1 MPQQHAVRK
10 TSLSGSAG
18 FTLVEVMVA
27 MGVVIVSMLGLL
39 QVIGF
44 STASNVKNQLRD
56 EAVLIGENHMA
67 DLMRLPQSAVIPLQT
82 VAVASRLRGGD
93 KQYVVSREALQIP
106 SSDSY
111 QFIVKVKWA
120 YKNMTSFH
128 EVRTV
133 RSYKDG
139 K

>member
-1 MPQQHAVRK
+1 
-10 TSLSGSAG
+10 
-18 FTLVEVMVA
+18 MVA

>member
-1 MPQQHAVRK
+1 MLQQHAVRK
-10 TSLSGSAG
+10 TSPSGSAG
-18 FTLVEVMVA
+18 FTLVEVVVA
-27 MGVVIVSMLGLL
+27 MGVVIVSLFGLL
-39 QVIGF
+39 QVVGF

-56 EAVLIGENHMA
+56 EAVLIGESQMA
-67 DLMRLPQSAVIPLQT
+67 QLMRLPQSAVTPLQT
-82 VAVASRLRGGD
+82 ITVASQLRGGD
-93 KQYVVSREALQIP
+93 KQYTVIREALQIP

-111 QFIVKVKWA
+111 RFIVKVKWA